1 MNGEQRPANTVRDAD
16 PCGHERSCRL
26 DLIGCM
32 KYPSTMA
39 RTFATAWARRCI
51 MTIMMAVLVAASGVG
66 AFAHVAAACAHQSAT
81 DHAVPVAAHDHDND
95 HHHGHGHSAAHHDTD
110 ADTQSSD
117 GDEASHADCCG
128 HFCQPIGSMAAP
140 VFATPMFV
148 AGRFPVMGHRLG
160 PDAPCRNM
168 ERPPSR
174 TAEI

>member
-1 MNGEQRPANTVRDAD
+1 
-16 PCGHERSCRL
+16 
-26 DLIGCM
+26 M

-51 MTIMMAVLVAASGVG
+51 MTIMMAVLVAVSGVG

-81 DHAVPVAAHDHDND
+81 DHAVPIAAHDHDND
-95 HHHGHGHSAAHHDTD
+95 HHHGHGHGHGHSAAHHDTD

-117 GDEASHADCCG
+117 GDQASHSDCCG
-128 HFCQPIGSMAAP
+128 HFCQPIGSMASP

-160 PDAPCRNM
+160 NL
-168 ERPPSR
+168 
-174 TAEI
+174 